1 MLQPF
6 WKIQLRVPRHAVEK
20 LVTAVDPFGVTLS
33 CFEIEGQDIWVIET
47 YCEGPPDKAALEASV
62 AVASVSA
69 GITEP
74 KILCDLLPDH
84 DWVAENRRSFKPIQV
99 GRYFIHPTHYEGTVP
114 ANAKVIC
121 LDAATAF
128 GSGAHET
135 TQGCLHMLAR
145 LQRWSRPHRV
155 LDLGCGSGILSIAA
169 AKTWNCRIVAVDID
183 PEAVRVCRENLK
195 LNGVGAYVSVL
206 ESDGVSAGKIG
217 RGGPFDLILA
227 NILASP
233 LNKLAP
239 GLTSQITRPGY
250 IVLSGLLAHQRLPV
264 VATYVR
270 QGLLPVTFSRI
281 GDWPTLL
288 LRKPN

>member
-74 KILCDLLPDH
+74 KILCELLPDN
-84 DWVAENRRSFKPIQV
+84 DWLAENRRSFKPIQV
-99 GRYFIHPTHYEGTVP
+99 DRYFIHPTHFEGTVP
-114 ANAKVIC
+114 ANTKAIC

-145 LQRWSRPHRV
+145 LQRWSRPQRV

-195 LNGVGAYVSVL
+195 SNGISASVSVL

-217 RGGPFDLILA
+217 RGRPFDLVLA
-227 NILASP
+227 NILAEP
-233 LNKLAP
+233 LIKLAP
-239 GLTSQITRPGY
+239 ILTSQIARPGC
-250 IVLSGLLAHQRLPV
+250 IVLSGLLAHQRFPV
-264 VATYVR
+264 AATYLR
-270 QGLLPVTFSRI
+270 QGLLPVTYKRI